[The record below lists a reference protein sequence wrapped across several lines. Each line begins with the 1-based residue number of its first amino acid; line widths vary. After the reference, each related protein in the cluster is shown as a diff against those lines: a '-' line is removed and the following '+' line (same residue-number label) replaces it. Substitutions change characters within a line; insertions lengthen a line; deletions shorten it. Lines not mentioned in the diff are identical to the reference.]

1 MLWMRS
7 KERASMNARFQNRRE
22 AGRLLAERLWEY
34 QALPNLIVLGLPR
47 GGVPVAAEIANKLGA
62 PLDIL
67 VVRKLGL
74 PAQPELAMGAI
85 GPGGVCFLNRDV
97 VETLGI
103 PRDVLASVAS
113 HERAELERR
122 EREYRGALPPVNVRG
137 MTVILVD
144 DGIATGAT
152 VSAAI
157 GALRQ
162 MGADRIVV
170 AAPAI
175 SPKSFSE
182 LSHHAEAVVAVL
194 VPETFRAVGEWY
206 EDFSQTT
213 DAEVRDVLAHA
224 RKSIPSYASLFR
236 TST

>member
-1 MLWMRS
+1 
-7 KERASMNARFQNRRE
+7 MNPRFQNRRE
-22 AGRLLAERLWEY
+22 AGRLLAERLGDY
-34 QALPNLIVLGLPR
+34 QGVPNLIVLGLPR
-47 GGVPVAAEIANKLGA
+47 GGVPVAAEVATRLGA
-62 PLDIL
+62 PLDVL

-85 GPGGVCFLNRDV
+85 APGGVCYLNQDI

-103 PRDVLASVAS
+103 PRDVLEAVAS

-122 EREYRGALPPVNVRG
+122 EREYRDGLPPVDVQGR
-137 MTVILVD
+137 TVILVD

-157 GALRQ
+157 TALRA

-170 AAPAI
+170 ATPTT
-175 SPKSFSE
+175 SPEAFAQ
-182 LSHHAEAVVAVL
+182 LSHQADAVVAVL
-194 VPETFRAVGEWY
+194 VPETFYGVGQWY

-213 DAEVRDVLAHA
+213 DAEVRSVLAHA
-224 RKSIPSYASLFR
+224 RKAIPTYATLFR
-236 TST
+236 TSS